1 MSEASKSQL
10 SERYLV
16 FSLGSERYALP
27 LLAVKEVI
35 AVPEFTSIPF
45 TPSHFLGM
53 MNLRGQVISVID
65 LRLKFG
71 MKPQPSAETSVIICD
86 FSSVTVGVVVDSINS
101 VLSCTPD
108 QIQPKPEI
116 DSHKKTDFI
125 MGVTKAEDRLVV
137 LIDISKA
144 LDMADLAAIK
154 QAQASKV
161 A

>member
-1 MSEASKSQL
+1 MSETKTQL

-16 FSLGSERYALP
+16 FSLGTERYALP
-27 LLAVKEVI
+27 LLDVKEVI
-35 AVPEFTSIPF
+35 AVPEFTPIPF

-71 MKPQPSAETSVIICD
+71 MKPQPSTETSVIICD

-101 VLSCTPD
+101 VLSCTTD
-108 QIQPKPEI
+108 QIQPKPQIE
-116 DSHKKTDFI
+116 SSKKTEYI
-125 MGVTKAEDRLVV
+125 MGVTKADDRLVV
-137 LIDISKA
+137 IIDISKA
-144 LDMADLAAIK
+144 LDMSDLAAIK
-154 QAQASKV
+154 NAQTNKV